1 MEVIIMANEQ
11 KLTQEEL
18 EAKLKRLEELEAA
31 NAAQSGAA
39 GSGDNSG
46 EDKPDGDKKSFMD
59 KAKDKAKGFWTLDL
73 GLTPGKIVL
82 AAVGIPAA
90 ILGIKAVYNKGV
102 EAGKSEA
109 ELCALPDN
117 DVEPQLA
124 LETTEPSVEAT
135 VDDYA
140 TEEVCEEE

>member
-1 MEVIIMANEQ
+1 MEVIIMAEQ

-59 KAKDKAKGFWTLDL
+59 KAKDKAKGFWNLDL
-73 GLTPGKIVL
+73 KLTPGKIVL

-109 ELCALPDN
+109 EFCALPDN

-124 LETTEPSVEAT
+124 LETTEPSVIEAT

-140 TEEVCEEE
+140 TEEVCEE

>member
-1 MEVIIMANEQ
+1 MGNEQ

-31 NAAQSGAA
+31 NAAQSGTAG
-39 GSGDNSG
+39 GSGDNG
-46 EDKPDGDKKSFMD
+46 DKTDDGKKSFMD
-59 KAKDKAKGFWTLDL
+59 KAKDKAKDFWNLDL
-73 GLTPGKIVL
+73 KLTPGKIVL

-109 ELCALPDN
+109 EFCALPDSG
-117 DVEPQLA
+117 EQLS
-124 LETTEPSVEAT
+124 LETTAEPEVIEAT
-135 VDDYA
+135 VEDA
-140 TEEVCEEE
+140 TEEVYEE

>member
-1 MEVIIMANEQ
+1 MANEQ
-11 KLTQEEL
+11 RLTQEEL

-31 NAAQSGAA
+31 NAAQSGATE
-39 GSGDNSG
+39 GSGDGSG
-46 EDKPDGDKKSFMD
+46 NKPDDGKKSFMD
-59 KAKDKAKGFWTLDL
+59 KAKDKAKGFWNLDL

-109 ELCALPDN
+109 EFCALPDN
-117 DVEPQLA
+117 DAEPQLA
-124 LETTEPSVEAT
+124 LETTEPSVIET
-135 VDDYA
+135 QFSDDA

>member
-1 MEVIIMANEQ
+1 MANEQ
-11 KLTQEEL
+11 NLTKEEL

-31 NAAQSGAA
+31 NAAQSGKTE

-46 EDKPDGDKKSFMD
+46 DKPDDGKKSFMD
-59 KAKDKAKGFWTLDL
+59 KAKDKAKGFWNLDL
-73 GLTPGKIVL
+73 KLTPGKIVL

-102 EAGKSEA
+102 EAGKSET
-109 ELCALPDN
+109 EFCALPDN
-117 DVEPQLA
+117 DGAEPLM
-124 LETTEPSVEAT
+124 LETTEPSVKEAT

-140 TEEVCEEE
+140 TEEVYEE